1 MGTVLYELSFRLE
14 SAMLIPLIML
24 VMIPLIPWLSRRRY
38 GQRTGLGTKIFLG
51 IIWCFVLAIA
61 ILVGSHQWKLH
72 RTVQEA
78 YSSGNYQTV
87 EGYVEN
93 FDPMPAEGHKQ
104 ESFDLNGVHFAYSDY
119 AIHPGYRNA
128 RSKGGVISGN
138 GQHLRIGYL
147 WYNEAYGNII
157 VYIEELPPK
166 P

>member
-24 VMIPLIPWLSRRRY
+24 IMIPLVPWQQRRRY
-38 GQRTGLGTKIFLG
+38 GRRTGLGAKIFLG
-51 IIWCFVLAIA
+51 VMWCLVLVTEIFA
-61 ILVGSHQWKLH
+61 GSQQWKLH
-72 RTVQEA
+72 RTVQDA

-104 ESFDLNGVHFAYSDY
+104 ESFDVNGVHFSYSDY
-119 AIHPGYRNA
+119 LIQPGYRNA

-138 GQHLRIGYL
+138 GQHLKIGYL

>member
-24 VMIPLIPWLSRRRY
+24 IMIPLVPWLNRRRY
-38 GQRTGLGTKIFLG
+38 GQRTGLGTRIFLG

-72 RTVQEA
+72 RTVQDA

-104 ESFDLNGVHFAYSDY
+104 ESFDVSGVHFSYSDY
-119 AIHPGYRNA
+119 VIQPGYRNA
-128 RSKGGVISGN
+128 RAKGGVISGN

-147 WYNEAYGNII
+147 WYNEACGNII